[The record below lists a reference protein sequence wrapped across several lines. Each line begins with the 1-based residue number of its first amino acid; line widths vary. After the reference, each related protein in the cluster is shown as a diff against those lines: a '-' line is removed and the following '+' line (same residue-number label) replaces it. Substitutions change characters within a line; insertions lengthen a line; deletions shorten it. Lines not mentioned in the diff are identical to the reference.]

1 MFLLNLELN
10 FSSSFVLFSIDKITR
25 RKLLEVIA
33 NVPRVVELV
42 MTHLADHVNT
52 RLSLKFIIGIPRVL
66 QKLHRYFTLRKK
78 YLYSEFFWF
87 AFSPIRSEY
96 EENEEIQSIS
106 PYSVQIMQ
114 ENLDQN
120 NSEYVHF

>member
-10 FSSSFVLFSIDKITR
+10 FSSSFVLFSVDKITR

-52 RLSLKFIIGIPRVL
+52 RLSL
-66 QKLHRYFTLRKK
+66 
-78 YLYSEFFWF
+78 
-87 AFSPIRSEY
+87 
-96 EENEEIQSIS
+96 
-106 PYSVQIMQ
+106 
-114 ENLDQN
+114 
-120 NSEYVHF
+120 